1 ATPGDFVAGS
11 GGVPVYLVTMRG
23 HFTVDA
29 STPLGGQ
36 APTGRYASLVL
47 DTRSFDGLDMGLH
60 QNPPPVSPESLGPV
74 TDLLLPPARAGAPG
88 PGPRRAAPA
97 PRHQPL
103 AALGRV
109 PARQPRPTRPA
120 RPGAVR
126 PSGPAPGPPT
136 GSVVDHRGRR
146 LAFDSGPEGTLVE
159 PGE

>member
-1 ATPGDFVAGS
+1 AGESGVPGVRRVLRHSAKSKAGHRLPEAPAVLTTHRKALPSATPGDFVAGS

-74 TDLLLPPARAGAPG
+74 TDLLLPPAGT
-88 PGPRRAAPA
+88 
-97 PRHQPL
+97 
-103 AALGRV
+103 
-109 PARQPRPTRPA
+109 TR
-120 RPGAVR
+120 
-126 PSGPAPGPPT
+126 
-136 GSVVDHRGRR
+136 
-146 LAFDSGPEGTLVE
+146 
-159 PGE
+159 